1 MFCSSRSALVRSV
14 RRQSAS
20 RRVLSVALLAPSVLV
35 GKEVKERWLL
45 NSANGIALRPG
56 SLMLRAA
63 LGLLI
68 VVAGCSASA
77 DVSRDELAA
86 VVERDAVVFPDS
98 GIPIEVL
105 DRLAVNRVVVLGE
118 THHLREHW
126 AFVGTLLEELHDRGF
141 RQLLIENPQMV
152 DWLLDDWVVGGD
164 LVPGWEPPDHL
175 LRKLSAIHDF
185 NETLPAD
192 ERIHVRSIDANEAYY
207 GGAESFRN
215 LLMAAAENVPSAGP
229 IADFTA
235 IDYVRGT
242 SADQAEA
249 IGTLLAALQANS
261 SNLTSEWG
269 PDWYATILE
278 MVEVEVES
286 VAIRAERSEDDNQA
300 ARMREDVIKG
310 LADARLAEIDGGT
323 VVNFGA
329 HHAQKAHL
337 MGTEQEWMG
346 DYLAHTS
353 TVVDGSIIVIGF
365 TSALTELE
373 PGAGGTPW
381 DILESSSPDN
391 EILRVIA
398 EAWPTRTVFLA
409 LTDPLFTARTVAYNS
424 EDEIYVTSLGEQF
437 DALIQYG
444 LAHRWPQS

>member
-1 MFCSSRSALVRSV
+1 M
-14 RRQSAS
+14 
-20 RRVLSVALLAPSVLV
+20 
-35 GKEVKERWLL
+35 
-45 NSANGIALRPG
+45 RPG
-56 SLMLRAA
+56 SRIVRTAFVFLV
-63 LGLLI
+63 

-77 DVSRDELAA
+77 DVTRDELAA
-86 VVERDAVVFPDS
+86 VVERDATVFADS
-98 GIPIEVL
+98 EIPSEVL
-105 DRLAVNRVVVLGE
+105 DRLAANRVVVLGE

-126 AFVGTLLEELHDRGF
+126 EFVGTLLEDLHDRGF

-164 LVPGWEPPDHL
+164 LLPGWEPPDHL
-175 LRKLSAIHDF
+175 LRKLSAIHEY
-185 NETLPAD
+185 NETLPPD
-192 ERIHVRSIDANEAYY
+192 ERIHVRSIDANEEYY
-207 GGAESFRN
+207 GGAESFISLFGGAAQN
-215 LLMAAAENVPSAGP
+215 LPSVGP
-229 IADFTA
+229 IAEFLA
-235 IDYVRGT
+235 VDYVQGT

-249 IGTLLAALQANS
+249 IGVLLAALQADS

-300 ARMREDVIKG
+300 ARMREDVIKH
-310 LADARLAEIDGGT
+310 LADARIAEIEGGT
-323 VVNFGA
+323 VMNFGA

-365 TSALTELE
+365 TSARTELE

-398 EAWPTRTVFLA
+398 EVWPAQTVFLP
-409 LTDPLFTARTVAYNS
+409 LTDPLFAERTVAYNS
-424 EDEIYVTSLGEQF
+424 EDVIYVTSLGEQF

-444 LAHRWPQS
+444 LAHRWSQ

>member
-1 MFCSSRSALVRSV
+1 MRGAFA
-14 RRQSAS
+14 
-20 RRVLSVALLAPSVLV
+20 
-35 GKEVKERWLL
+35 
-45 NSANGIALRPG
+45 
-56 SLMLRAA
+56 
-63 LGLLI
+63 LLI

-77 DVSRDELAA
+77 DVTRDELAA
-86 VVERDAVVFPDS
+86 VVERDAVVFVDS
-98 GIPIEVL
+98 GIPSEVL

-126 AFVGTLLEELHDRGF
+126 EFVGTLLEDLHDRGF

-185 NETLPAD
+185 NETLPPH
-192 ERIHVRSIDANEAYY
+192 ERIHVRSIDVNEEYY
-207 GGAESFRN
+207 GGAESFRS
-215 LLMAAAENVPSAGP
+215 LLMGAAENLPSAGP
-229 IADFTA
+229 IADFLA
-235 IDYVRGT
+235 VDYVRGT
-242 SADQAEA
+242 SADQTEA
-249 IGTLLAALQANS
+249 IGTLLAALEADS
-261 SNLTSEWG
+261 PNLTSVWG
-269 PDWYATILE
+269 QDWYATIVE

-286 VAIRAERSEDDNQA
+286 VAIRAERREDDNRA
-300 ARMREDVIKG
+300 ARMREEVIKR
-310 LADARLAEIDGGT
+310 LADARLEGSDGGT
-323 VVNFGA
+323 VINFGA

-365 TSALTELE
+365 SSARTELE

-391 EILRVIA
+391 EILGVIA
-398 EAWPTRTVFLA
+398 EAWPAQTVFLP
-409 LTDPLFTARTVAYNS
+409 LTDPLFAERTVAFNS
-424 EDEIYVTSLGEQF
+424 EDVIYVTSLGEQF